1 MTLRRVAVVGIGA
14 TRYGKHKISNR
25 EMLSSAAMQ
34 ALEDSAVDAKDLG
47 GAFFGN
53 AFAVTERQGHIGPLI
68 MSHLGA
74 PDVPATTIEAACASS
89 GAAFQEAWLHVASGQ
104 SDLMLAGGTEKVS
117 NVDTITATGYFSYG
131 SDYLFEGGNGAS
143 FPGLYA
149 AMATAYLHEYG
160 ESATREDLAEIAVKN
175 HKSGVNNPKAHIQKE
190 ISVSDVLEAMEVASP
205 LTLYDCCP
213 FSDGATSVV
222 LASEEVARK
231 FTDTPVWV
239 RGIGR
244 KGSVAALHD
253 RESFTSIPATK
264 AAGAQALKM
273 AGLDVKDLDLMEV
286 HDCFTIA
293 EAVATE
299 DLGLFKP
306 GEGARQA
313 REGVTYPDGE
323 HPVNPSGGLKSKVH
337 PVGATGVGQII
348 EAVLQLRG
356 DAGKRQVDGAT
367 TALTHNVGATGG
379 SCAVGVFGRDKQ

>member
-1 MTLRRVAVVGIGA
+1 MSLRRVAVVGLGA
-14 TRYGKHKISNR
+14 TPFGKHRISNR
-25 EMLSSAAMQ
+25 EMLSSASMQ
-34 ALEDSAVDAKDLG
+34 ALEDAAVDPTQLG

-74 PDVPATTIEAACASS
+74 PEVPATTVEAACASS
-89 GAAFQEAWLHVASGQ
+89 GAAFQEAWLHVAAGR

-149 AMATAYLHEYG
+149 AMATAYLHEHG
-160 ESATREDLAEIAVKN
+160 AKREDLAEIAVKN
-175 HKSGVNNPKAHIQKE
+175 HKNGLHNPKAHIQKE
-190 ISVSDVLEAMEVASP
+190 ITVEDVLTAMEVASP

-213 FSDGATSVV
+213 FSDGATAVV
-222 LASEEVARK
+222 LASEDVAK
-231 FTDTPVWV
+231 KYTDTPVWV

-253 RESFTSIPATK
+253 RESLTSIPATK
-264 AAGAQALKM
+264 AAGAQALEM
-273 AGLDVKDLDLMEV
+273 AGLAAKDVGLFEV

-293 EAVATE
+293 EAVASE
-299 DLGLFKP
+299 DLGLFAP

-313 REGVTYPDGE
+313 REGVTYRDGR
-323 HPVNPSGGLKSKVH
+323 HPINPSGGLKSKGH
-337 PVGATGVGQII
+337 PVGATGVGQIV
-348 EAVLQLRG
+348 EAVTQLRG
-356 DAGKRQVDGAT
+356 DAGKLQVDGVE

-379 SCAVGVFGRDKQ
+379 SCAVSVFGRDKK